1 MIVLKIQKLI
11 KVSNFYCEEIKKLR
25 PGELGLHQSRMEGF
39 CIVCVYI
46 KGGGAMPMMEKWW
59 CENLNK
65 LVEQEALILWELRV
79 LSWKRNFCLRFLW
92 GLTFK
97 SLILLTILSLH
108 NDNVDNT
115 SQPVQWSQKMHLPK
129 KEIKRKIWHAIESK
143 IPYIYKA
150 MNYNLLHLL
159 LDIDME
165 GCWKCL
171 WIQRSVPEV
180 S

>member
-1 MIVLKIQKLI
+1 MTVLKIQKLGI

-39 CIVCVYI
+39 WIVCVYI

-79 LSWKRNFCLRFLW
+79 LCWNINFCLRFLW

-108 NDNVDNT
+108 NDNVDDT
-115 SQPVQWSQKMHLPK
+115 TQLVQWSQKMHLPK
-129 KEIKRKIWHAIESK
+129 KEIKKKILHAVERKIHIRPWTTTY
-143 IPYIYKA
+143 YII
-150 MNYNLLHLL
+150 LL
-159 LDIDME
+159 
-165 GCWKCL
+165 
-171 WIQRSVPEV
+171 
-180 S
+180 